1 MVKAMSKKKHSAAL
15 ALIIALLAAM
25 GTLTVNAVTPY
36 NSYNYDSGGNAV
48 QTPDIYEPDFAL
60 SGSLIGVGEF
70 AEPADMYADGDDLYI
85 LDSGN
90 SRIVVYNTKDGSA
103 KEISVKNGSD
113 TAELKKAAGIY
124 TADGIIYVADSG
136 NQCVW
141 CINGQG
147 EAIKKI
153 TKPKSEYFSSAA
165 EFLPQKITGDSV
177 GNLYV
182 QCTGIYEGL
191 AIFDAEYAFKGFF
204 AGERVET
211 TSQIL
216 QSYFWKQFMTKEQ
229 REAMSNYVPTEI
241 LNMDMSEDNFLYS
254 VTPGRIISGK
264 GCKET
269 IDSIRCLNPK
279 GTDILENGMP
289 AKVKASFEADSRYL
303 NFVDIVYGNDGFIS
317 IIDNRRGRICQFD
330 ENMRLITAFGG
341 IGSYVG
347 TFSSPC
353 AVEEVNGR
361 LAVLD
366 SQKCNITFFSLTE
379 TGKKVHNALK
389 LYNSGSY
396 SESLEPW
403 KEVIEENPEFQLAY
417 IGIGNAL
424 FNEGSYREAMKYYE
438 LGKYSE
444 GYSNAFH
451 EYRVEAMRNG
461 YLILF
466 AVIAAVAA
474 VIVLLRLYRKKRA
487 AAGKKALADYSGGG
501 LMLYSVFHPFNGFD
515 EMRTKKK
522 GTLWFALAVTVL
534 LVILGI
540 AEQQYFGK
548 AFVMAEEGK
557 TNILIIAAV
566 RIAVVLIFVIS
577 NWAFSVL
584 LDGKATFLQICFFT
598 SVTLVPYIGA
608 GLLRVIL
615 SHFLTVNEGVFLSLI
630 LAVGIIW
637 SFAVLM
643 SAFSVFHEY
652 EIGKSILILIVT
664 LIGMLLIAVLM
675 FLMYNLVQ
683 NVLETVKT
691 VFSEIVFR
699 INT

>member
-1 MVKAMSKKKHSAAL
+1 
-15 ALIIALLAAM
+15 
-25 GTLTVNAVTPY
+25 
-36 NSYNYDSGGNAV
+36 
-48 QTPDIYEPDFAL
+48 
-60 SGSLIGVGEF
+60 
-70 AEPADMYADGDDLYI
+70 
-85 LDSGN
+85 
-90 SRIVVYNTKDGSA
+90 
-103 KEISVKNGSD
+103 
-113 TAELKKAAGIY
+113 
-124 TADGIIYVADSG
+124 
-136 NQCVW
+136 
-141 CINGQG
+141 
-147 EAIKKI
+147 
-153 TKPKSEYFSSAA
+153 
-165 EFLPQKITGDSV
+165 
-177 GNLYV
+177 
-182 QCTGIYEGL
+182 
-191 AIFDAEYAFKGFF
+191 
-204 AGERVET
+204 
-211 TSQIL
+211 
-216 QSYFWKQFMTKEQ
+216 
-229 REAMSNYVPTEI
+229 
-241 LNMDMSEDNFLYS
+241 
-254 VTPGRIISGK
+254 
-264 GCKET
+264 
-269 IDSIRCLNPK
+269 
-279 GTDILENGMP
+279 
-289 AKVKASFEADSRYL
+289 
-303 NFVDIVYGNDGFIS
+303 
-317 IIDNRRGRICQFD
+317 
-330 ENMRLITAFGG
+330 
-341 IGSYVG
+341 
-347 TFSSPC
+347 
-353 AVEEVNGR
+353 
-361 LAVLD
+361 
-366 SQKCNITFFSLTE
+366 
-379 TGKKVHNALK
+379 
-389 LYNSGSY
+389 
-396 SESLEPW
+396 
-403 KEVIEENPEFQLAY
+403 
-417 IGIGNAL
+417 
-424 FNEGSYREAMKYYE
+424 MKYYE

-548 AFVMAEEGK
+548 AFVTAEEGK

>member
-1 MVKAMSKKKHSAAL
+1 MKAMRKKKYSAAL
-15 ALIIALLAAM
+15 ALIIVLLTAA
-25 GTLTVNAVTPY
+25 GTLTVNAATPY
-36 NSYNYDSGGNAV
+36 KSYNYDSSGNAV
-48 QTPDIYEPDFAL
+48 QTPDIYQPDFVL
-60 SGSLIGVGEF
+60 SGDSIGTGEF
-70 AEPADMYADGDDLYI
+70 IEPADIYADGDDLYI

-90 SRIVVYNTKDGSA
+90 NRIVVYDISA
-103 KEISVKNGSD
+103 DSANEISVKNGGG
-113 TAELKKAAGIY
+113 TVELKKAAGIY
-124 TADGIIYVADSG
+124 AANGIIYVADSG

-141 CINGQG
+141 CVNGQG
-147 EAIKKI
+147 DAVKKI
-153 TKPKSEYFSSAA
+153 TKPESEYFSSAA
-165 EFLPQKITGDSV
+165 EFLPRKITGDSV

-191 AIFDAEYAFKGFF
+191 AIFDTEYAFKGFF

-241 LNMDMSEDNFLYS
+241 LNMDMSGDNFLYT
-254 VTPGRIISGK
+254 VTPGRIISGR
-264 GCKET
+264 GYKET
-269 IDSIRCLNPK
+269 ADSIRCLNPK
-279 GTDILENGMP
+279 GVDILESSMP
-289 AKVKASFEADSRYL
+289 PEVMSSFEADSRYL
-303 NFVDIVYGNDGFIS
+303 NYVDIVYGSDGFIS
-317 IIDNRRGRICQFD
+317 VIDNRRGRICQFD
-330 ENMRLITAFGG
+330 ENMCLITAFGG
-341 IGSYVG
+341 IGSYAG
-347 TFSSPC
+347 TFYSPC
-353 AVEEVNGR
+353 AIEEVNGR

-366 SQKCNITFFSLTE
+366 SQKCNITFFSLTS
-379 TGKKVHNALK
+379 TGKKVHNALRQ
-389 LYNSGSY
+389 YNSGNY

-424 FNEGSYREAMKYYE
+424 FNEGSYKEAMKYYE

-444 GYSNAFH
+444 GYSKAFH
-451 EYRVEAMRNG
+451 EYRVEAMRNSYG
-461 YLILF
+461 ILF
-466 AVIAAVAA
+466 VFVVAAA
-474 VIVLLRLYRKKRA
+474 VIFISLRIYRKKRIRT
-487 AAGKKALADYSGGG
+487 GKKALAEYSGGG
-501 LMLYSVFHPFNGFD
+501 LMMYSVCHPFNGFD
-515 EMRTKKK
+515 EMRVKKK
-522 GTLWFALAVTVL
+522 GPLWFAFAVLALLIVL
-534 LVILGI
+534 GV

-566 RIAVVLIFVIS
+566 RIAVVLLFVVS

-584 LDGKATFLQICFFT
+584 LDGKATFLQICLFT
-598 SVTLVPYIGA
+598 STALVPYIGA

-615 SHFLTVNEGVFLSLI
+615 SHFFTANEGVFLSLI
-630 LAVGIIW
+630 LSVGIIW

-652 EIGKSILILIVT
+652 EIGKSVLIVIVT
-664 LIGMLLIAVLM
+664 VIGMILIAVLG

-683 NVLETVKT
+683 TVLETFKT
-691 VFSEIVFR
+691 VFSEIIFR